1 MDATRRFLSAVQT
14 WLDVGAG
21 SDNVVRYCA
30 RDEGG
35 HKAVAESLANCE
47 HAAAEVIDV
56 GNEAVHELTAAGCRD
71 EARLAARIVHLAG
84 RPFGWRTVAGNWP
97 DDAAAL
103 HVAATAPGF
112 SPRTSTAPPTLAHAN
127 DRKIRGGTLRLRRAL
142 SELRALV
149 EGNPPHSPLAWGYR
163 ALDEIAPMARAAGV
177 PSPIVL
183 MTAGDLAHDGALPD
197 DPGDLAGVIQLR
209 TPRGDDV
216 GGWELRKNS
225 PTPGLREAL
234 LDCIAAW
241 LAWIDAQDVPTAD
254 LSPPALNG
262 DNSRENAGSAPDRTP
277 EKTPKKTP
285 KYFGPLAVLPVCDGP
300 LCAKCRSFVENGS
313 LLEARLLIDGDRR
326 RLLDDLPHWRELR
339 HFGRLRWG
347 RSEFD
352 ANPIELLLDWLA
364 AEHAKPAH
372 DALFTP
378 RVEVVDLLRAAVA
391 GSDGARPS
399 AGVLTELL
407 AGSDRLTVP
416 SCADWLERFGEVAPA
431 TLDGWR
437 TLAVRCGVDPNE
449 LLSGSLTLRELVA
462 IGEGYFLNRADA
474 KAGTSTAPAAA
485 GLDDPSPAA
494 ETAPA
499 PVAERTE
506 GTAKPPR
513 RQKLAYYAFKYV
525 ETKLGRRVE
534 DREAYEYLQEYG
546 IENENAGELIDYDL
560 PDRFDTWLSYLSAGR
575 KAFDDSKYTPRHAR
589 RSGGSVV
596 RAADVQLTKRD
607 G

>member
-14 WLDVGAG
+14 WLNTGADW
-21 SDNVVRYCA
+21 DNVDTVFRNDVDRA
-30 RDEGG
+30 RRS
-35 HKAVAESLANCE
+35 AALQAAESLLVVTNQKIDLPKTR
-47 HAAAEVIDV
+47 AAMVDRLRGPTAEVIDV

-97 DDAAAL
+97 NDAAAL
-103 HVAATAPGF
+103 RVATTGPGF
-112 SPRTSTAPPTLAHAN
+112 SPRTSTEPPTLAHAN

-183 MTAGDLAHDGALPD
+183 MTAGDLAHAGALPD

-234 LDCIAAW
+234 LGCIAAW

-416 SCADWLERFGEVAPA
+416 SCADWPERFGVEAPA

-437 TLAVRCGVDPNE
+437 TLAVRCEVDPNE
-449 LLSGSLTLRELVA
+449 ILTGSLTLRELVA
-462 IGEGYFLNRADA
+462 IAEGKL
-474 KAGTSTAPAAA
+474 AGPITPAARTSTAPAADA
-485 GLDDPSPAA
+485 GTSTGRAEKKRITTDPVLSERAQEVLLA
-494 ETAPA
+494 LQREEAVNSDGR
-499 PVAERTE
+499 VATE
-506 GTAKPPR
+506 VVANAVGGPNADRHQFTRAMKELKAIGLVDAK
-513 RQKLAYYAFKYV
+513 V
-525 ETKLGRRVE
+525 GRGGGVW
-534 DREAYEYLQEYG
+534 LTV
-546 IENENAGELIDYDL
+546 AG
-560 PDRFDTWLSYLSAGR
+560 
-575 KAFDDSKYTPRHAR
+575 AR
-589 RSGGSVV
+589 R
-596 RAADVQLTKRD
+596 AAKL
-607 G
+607 